1 MSTLETSTPMT
12 QTTEPPVKPSLL
24 RVVKDQRKTVFVAL
38 AMIVAAFWVPGQLG
52 EWRLAFC
59 IAAGVLLGLLNHLAT
74 EYWLLRII
82 SSGAEPTRSQLM
94 VSTIVRLAVLTV
106 VAIAIAVVLW
116 PDGIGLL
123 LGLAIFRLIALVMT
137 GIPLLRQL
145 KKELNP

>member
-24 RVVKDQRKTVFVAL
+24 RVLKDQRKTLLVAL

-52 EWRLAFC
+52 EWRLACC
-59 IAAGVLLGLLNHLAT
+59 IAGGVLLGLANHLAT

-82 SSGAEPTRSQLM
+82 SSGAQPTRAQLA
-94 VSTIVRLAVLTV
+94 VSTIIRLAVLTV
-106 VAIAIAVVLW
+106 IAIGIAVAFW

>member
-24 RVVKDQRKTVFVAL
+24 RVLKDQRKTLLVAL

-52 EWRLAFC
+52 EWRLACC
-59 IAAGVLLGLLNHLAT
+59 ITGGVLLGLANHLAT

-82 SSGAEPTRSQLM
+82 SSGAQPTRAQLA
-94 VSTIVRLAVLTV
+94 VSTIIRLAVLTV
-106 VAIAIAVVLW
+106 IAIGIAVAFW